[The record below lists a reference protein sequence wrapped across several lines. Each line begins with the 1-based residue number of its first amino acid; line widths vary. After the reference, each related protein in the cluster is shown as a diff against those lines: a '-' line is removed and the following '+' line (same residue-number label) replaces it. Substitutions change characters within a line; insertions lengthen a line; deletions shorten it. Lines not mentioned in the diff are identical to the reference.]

1 MTDFPTALTELEAV
15 NVCLSSIGEPPIN
28 SLDNAGID
36 AQIASD
42 LVREVSRTCQQKGWH
57 WNREIHTLSP
67 DVDGYLNLPNN
78 TARIDSI
85 NGDKALDVVQRGL
98 RLFNRAA
105 STYTFTSPV
114 ELELV
119 VYLTFDELPDAAK
132 EYVTARAAML
142 FQQRMLS
149 SDTLNADLKARAQEA
164 WNDIVRAE
172 VKTADPN
179 PLRDNWSTLAIVQR
193 GWFRRGAFQSGVY

>member
-15 NVCLSSIGEPPIN
+15 NVCLSSIGEPPVN

-36 AQIASD
+36 AQMASD
-42 LVREVSRTCQQKGWH
+42 LIREVSRTCQQKGWH
-57 WNREIHTLSP
+57 WNREVHTLSP
-67 DVDGYLNLPNN
+67 DSGGTINLPNN
-78 TARIDSI
+78 TARVDSVQA
-85 NGDKALDVVQRGL
+85 DKSLDVVQRGL
-98 RLFNRAA
+98 RLFDRANA
-105 STYTFTSPV
+105 TYTFTSPV
-114 ELELV
+114 ILELV

-142 FQQRMLS
+142 FQQRMLA
-149 SDTLNADLKARAQEA
+149 SDTLNADLTKKAQEA

-179 PLRDNWSTLAIVQR
+179 LLRDNWSTQAIVQR
-193 GWFRRGAFQSGVY
+193 GWFRRGAFQSGVV